1 MGFNL
6 KLISKEER
14 EYFNKL
20 FCYLGFTYFCYQ
32 KVCSHVVAILDFFF
46 MPSSV
51 NTPSQVFPSPWIYL
65 LIILLFLNLSTML
78 EFVYTELVHHTGFI
92 SPCQFFRLLGVSFS
106 LTS

>member
-32 KVCSHVVAILDFFF
+32 KVCSHVVAILDFFSRHLLSTRLHKSF
-46 MPSSV
+46 RHLG
-51 NTPSQVFPSPWIYL
+51 FIYL
-65 LIILLFLNLSTML
+65 LFYC
-78 EFVYTELVHHTGFI
+78 F
-92 SPCQFFRLLGVSFS
+92 
-106 LTS
+106 